1 MLSLNQYK
9 TVFFDCDGVILQSN
23 NIKTNVFRDVLE
35 SEDKNIVDK
44 FISYHKK
51 NGGISRYKKFEHF
64 YKFLKKDRDFKNKSM
79 VAVEK
84 YSSLVYNYLLSIDY
98 VPGFTNLLNFLNEE
112 KIACYVISGGDQQEL
127 HKVFKIRGIY
137 AKFVQILGSPI
148 SKFKNAETLN
158 KAMLIKKPAILFGD
172 SLVDMKIACKYGV
185 DFCFINQFS
194 EWKFGK
200 LVVRKYNYTSIDNFN
215 DPLLSLNKLN
225 YI

>member
-23 NIKTNVFRDVLE
+23 HIKTKVFREVLE

-44 FISYHKK
+44 FIAYHKK

-64 YKFLKKDRDFKNKSM
+64 YKFIKKDRDFKNKST
-79 VAVEK
+79 VALEK
-84 YSSLVYNYLLSIDY
+84 YSSLVYNCLLSIDY

-112 KIACYVISGGDQQEL
+112 KISCYVISGGDQQEL

-137 AKFVQILGSPI
+137 SKFVQILGSPI
-148 SKFKNAETLN
+148 SKFKNAEVLS
-158 KAMLIKKPAILFGD
+158 KAMLIKKPALLFGD
-172 SLVDMKIACKYGV
+172 SLVDMKIAYKYGM

-194 EWKFGK
+194 EWKLGK
-200 LVVRKYNYTSIDNFN
+200 LMVRKLNYKSIDNFN
-215 DPLLSLNKLN
+215 DPLLSFNKLN